1 MGTRQA
7 WRVRLV
13 MLGAVGLLALA
24 GCIGEST
31 RKDTQD
37 KLDPAL
43 KLAIQSVESA
53 TQPAPRVD
61 VLIRTRDE
69 IDIAQHDA
77 LESSGARIGSVM
89 GDVLTASVPLRAVN
103 EIASLDFVVYIEM
116 SKQQRLR

>member
-1 MGTRQA
+1 MGTRRA

-31 RKDTQD
+31 RKDIQD

-69 IDIAQHDA
+69 IDIAQHDV

-116 SKQQRLR
+116 SKKQRLR